1 MIIDRPAYTQRISE
15 FQNTQIIKIL
25 TGLRRSGKSTLL
37 KLIQKKLIE
46 SGISEERIVEINLE
60 LLENEYLKDYHALN
74 TYILEHLDGK
84 KRTYLFI
91 DEIQEVPYFEK
102 VLSSLLLRDD
112 VDMYVTGSSSK
123 MLSGELST
131 LLSGRYVE
139 IPVYPF
145 SYPEY
150 LQLLKERNPDP
161 ENSLS
166 NWLLKG
172 GLPYSIG
179 FSDSAWTTYMDGI
192 YNTVLIRDVIQRK
205 RISDVTL
212 LDSLSQYLADNISNR
227 ITSNGIAGYLTSAGK
242 KTTSKTVDAYLEAL
256 SDAFL
261 IYPVQPYDLR
271 GKKIF
276 NRSQKYYFGDTG
288 LRQHLIGDHIRDFG
302 RLLENA
308 VFLELKRRGYRVYT
322 GRLNQEEVDFVAVK
336 GGDIHYYQVSAS
348 ILDEKTREREF
359 RVLEMIP
366 DNFPK
371 TILSLDSFD
380 FSQGGIRH
388 QNLSDF
394 FLESA
399 TSD

>member
-261 IYPVQPYDLR
+261 IYPVQQYDLR

>member
-84 KRTYLFI
+84 NRTYLFI

-150 LQLLKERNPDP
+150 LQLLKERSPDP

-179 FSDSAWTTYMDGI
+179 FSDPAWTTYMDGI

>member
-1 MIIDRPAYTQRISE
+1 
-15 FQNTQIIKIL
+15 
-25 TGLRRSGKSTLL
+25 
-37 KLIQKKLIE
+37 
-46 SGISEERIVEINLE
+46 
-60 LLENEYLKDYHALN
+60 
-74 TYILEHLDGK
+74 
-84 KRTYLFI
+84 
-91 DEIQEVPYFEK
+91 
-102 VLSSLLLRDD
+102 
-112 VDMYVTGSSSK
+112 MYVTGSSSK

-212 LDSLSQYLADNISNR
+212 LDSLSQYLANNISNR

>member
-212 LDSLSQYLADNISNR
+212 LDSLSQYLANNISNR